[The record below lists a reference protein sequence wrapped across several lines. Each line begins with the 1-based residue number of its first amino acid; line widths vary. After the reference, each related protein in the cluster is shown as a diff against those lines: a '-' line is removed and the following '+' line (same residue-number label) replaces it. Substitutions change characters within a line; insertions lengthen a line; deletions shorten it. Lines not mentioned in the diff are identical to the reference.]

1 MCDLLRNKLKNLNN
15 CVINKQTPIDL
26 VNKELMQK
34 SNENGKKKTSHPI
47 LWQRNLKKIFKNSVN
62 N

>member
-1 MCDLLRNKLKNLNN
+1 MCDLLGNKLKNLNN

-47 LWQRNLKKIFKNSVN
+47 LWQRNLKKILRNSVN